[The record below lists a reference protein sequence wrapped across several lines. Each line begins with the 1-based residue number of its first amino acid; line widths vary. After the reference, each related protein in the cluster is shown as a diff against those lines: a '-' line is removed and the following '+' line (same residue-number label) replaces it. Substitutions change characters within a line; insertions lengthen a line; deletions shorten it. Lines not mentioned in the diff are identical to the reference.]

1 MMKAT
6 RPRYEIL
13 SPQSI
18 APSGVAFTRHCPNIR
33 SIQGTV
39 IRVAQLAAV
48 AMLFLLPLSSA
59 RGQGFD
65 SLTTSKIKVT
75 MQRRLP
81 AAVHF
86 EGTAFDVH
94 VKARDA
100 SLTDVSQRIGD
111 LLPTDLQSE
120 NTKLHGDKNSP
131 DLKISCTVTSLDIP
145 KRESFTQNDVAVQK
159 NVEKQQKYY
168 KVVGTLSVAYQAT
181 DRAGKTVDAR
191 TISAR
196 YSEDFNADTNTSA
209 NQSLPSKMINP
220 FKRMAGKKTETA
232 TAPDTDELKT
242 ILITRTVKQIVARLV
257 NTNETIEIYLA
268 RGKTLDKADKLA
280 QSGLWQ
286 KYNEA
291 LETMQ
296 PFPDPAVDAY
306 RLYDIGVSYEAQAY
320 QSEDHQQA
328 RKFLDE
334 AAINYGKALD
344 AKPAEKYFLDPQ
356 NRIETGIEHYRA
368 LEASN
373 EPAPAPEDASAKPA
387 AANTAPTAATSSTS
401 AKAGAHNT
409 SSAARSTSSGATS
422 KSGASGSSN
431 SSATSSSALT
441 NDKVV
446 KMVKAGLD
454 EDTIVT
460 AIQDAKSVQ
469 FDLSS
474 DGLIQ
479 LKNDGV
485 SKKVMTAMQDRA
497 ARRTTT
503 RHTTPSNSN

>member
-1 MMKAT
+1 MKELRA
-6 RPRYEIL
+6 RDEI
-13 SPQSI
+13 SIPQSVAPIGI
-18 APSGVAFTRHCPNIR
+18 ASTPHCSNIR
-33 SIQGTV
+33 SIPEAFF
-39 IRVAQLAAV
+39 RLAQLAAV
-48 AMLFLLPLSSA
+48 AILFLLTLSSA
-59 RGQGFD
+59 WGQGFD

-86 EGTAFDVH
+86 DGTAFDVH
-94 VKARDA
+94 VKARDT
-100 SLTDVSQRIGD
+100 SLTDVAQRIGD

-145 KRESFTQNDVAVQK
+145 KRETFTQNDVAVQK
-159 NVEKQQKYY
+159 SVEKQQKYY

-196 YSEDFNADTNTSA
+196 YSQDFNADTNTSA

-242 ILITRTVKQIVARLV
+242 ILITRAVKQIVARLV

-268 RGKTLDKADKLA
+268 RGKSLDKADKLA

-296 PFPDPAVDAY
+296 PFPDPTVDAY

-368 LEASN
+368 LEASD
-373 EPAPAPEDASAKPA
+373 EPAPAPEEASAKP
-387 AANTAPTAATSSTS
+387 TAPPASTAATGAHSTS
-401 AKAGAHNT
+401 SG
-409 SSAARSTSSGATS
+409 ARSTSSGTASKAGTS
-422 KSGASGSSN
+422 ASSS
-431 SSATSSSALT
+431 STAASSSALT

-454 EDTIVT
+454 EETIVT

-485 SKKVMTAMQDRA
+485 SKKVMAAMQDRA